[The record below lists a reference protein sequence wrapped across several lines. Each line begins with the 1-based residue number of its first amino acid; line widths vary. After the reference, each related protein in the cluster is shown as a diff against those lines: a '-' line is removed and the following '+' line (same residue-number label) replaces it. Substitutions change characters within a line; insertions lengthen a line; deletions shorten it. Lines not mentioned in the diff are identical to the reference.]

1 MNMSEN
7 NKLPPLYGK
16 TSSGKLQI
24 WYTFTEGNA
33 IHVIHGLCEGK
44 KQEKITYAKGKNK
57 GKSNETSD
65 DQQAILEAQ
74 SKWQHQRDRGYFE
87 TKEEALAYVA
97 WEPMKAQSFE
107 DQAKK
112 IVFPCYGQPKLD
124 GCRVMIP
131 ASGNAVSKSG
141 LDLALPSHWSKGLRL
156 LEASGLLSEGLDGE
170 VYAGLV
176 SDGGLSLQEIVSA
189 FRKENENTHKLE
201 YYVYDIPGA
210 GAFEERVEK
219 LAKLNDYIVKLSY
232 EGVDLPIRVVYTAM
246 IENAEAGDA
255 LYEELISRGYEGMM
269 YRNAN
274 GLYEHGKRSYD
285 LIKRKG
291 SVDFEA
297 LVLSVEED
305 KNGDGVMLCKTVNG
319 EHIGSEFRVLMRID
333 AAEVNYRKYEN
344 ALTLIGKTVT
354 VQAESYS
361 LDGVPTKPRG
371 IAVRETDQNGQPL
384 Y

>member
-1 MNMSEN
+1 MSM
-7 NKLPPLYGK
+7 KILYGK
-16 TSSGKLQI
+16 SSNGDLLIWGVEAVGEKVYIRYGRVDGKIQ
-24 WYTFTEGNA
+24 TRTTTCKDKNR
-33 IHVIHGLCEGK
+33 
-44 KQEKITYAKGKNK
+44 GKNNYR
-57 GKSNETSD
+57 SAES
-65 DQQAILEAQ
+65 QAILEAQ
-74 SKWQHQRDRGYFE
+74 SKWQYQRDRGYFE

-141 LDLALPSHWSKGLRL
+141 LDLSLPSHWSKGLRL

-176 SDGGLSLQEIVSA
+176 SEGGLSLQEIVSA
-189 FRKENENTHKLE
+189 FRKENQNTHKLE
-201 YYVYDIPGA
+201 YYVYDIPG
-210 GAFEERVEK
+210 GGTFEERVEK
-219 LAKLNDYIVKLSY
+219 LAKLNDYIVKLAY
-232 EGVDLPIRVVYTAM
+232 EGVDIPIRVVYTAM
-246 IENAEAGDA
+246 IENSEAGDA
-255 LYEELISRGYEGMM
+255 LYEELVSRGYEGMM
-269 YRNAN
+269 YRNAK

-319 EHIGSEFRVLMRID
+319 EHIGSEFKALMRID
-333 AAEVNYRKYEN
+333 AAEINYRKYEN